1 MERRTPVNNELPSIM
16 TVSDTCA
23 YLRCS
28 RQHVYD
34 MIENGY
40 LKTYTVGGRRYIDV
54 RSLARQFR

>member
-1 MERRTPVNNELPSIM
+1 MNNELPPIM
-16 TVSDTCA
+16 TVQDVCA

-34 MIENGY
+34 MISAGR
-40 LKTYTVGGRRYIDV
+40 LKTYTVGGRRYIDA